1 MSPEALGSQPKIEL
15 DGAPLTAAQASLVE
29 EVVVDDHLHLPDT
42 FEIRVIAEASD
53 GTTIPARIGAKVKIS
68 ALPAGGMMPETLISG
83 EVTALEADLGEH
95 GKRLIVRGYDLSHR
109 LARGRK
115 TRTFQGVK
123 YSDIATQIAG
133 DASVQP
139 GTIDDSG
146 PVREFVAQTN
156 QSDWEFLHQLAAE
169 IDFEVAIVDDKLDF
183 RRPEQASSAPGTGD
197 YGSSDPSQLV
207 FGQSLVSFHPRVS
220 AAGQVGDFQ
229 VRGWDVQQK
238 EAIVGSASA
247 GTTATELQDD
257 PASLASL
264 FGDAQFVAVDTS
276 PADVRA
282 ANAIASRLAE
292 QIGSAFAEANGIARG
307 DPHLRAG
314 SAISVSLAGD
324 AFDGRYTLTHTRHVF
339 DLLNGYQTYLT
350 VSGRQERSLLGLAG
364 NSARGFGSGAPLAGV
379 VVGLVDD
386 IADPDNL
393 GRVKIRF
400 PWLSDDYVGDWAR
413 VVMLGAGASRG
424 AMWLPEV
431 GDEVLVAFE
440 FGDLRHPIVVGGLW
454 NGQDQPPEHQV
465 DQGHLKVR
473 SFVSRK
479 GHKIRLSDD
488 DNDAWIEVQTSNG
501 QLTLKLDESG
511 NEIKIAAGGAKLTV
525 TADNDISIKANGK
538 LSLEGTS
545 GLDVVSSG
553 VTKVKGQTL
562 QLNPPG

>member
-1 MSPEALGSQPKIEL
+1 
-15 DGAPLTAAQASLVE
+15 
-29 EVVVDDHLHLPDT
+29 
-42 FEIRVIAEASD
+42 
-53 GTTIPARIGAKVKIS
+53 
-68 ALPAGGMMPETLISG
+68 
-83 EVTALEADLGEH
+83 
-95 GKRLIVRGYDLSHR
+95 
-109 LARGRK
+109 
-115 TRTFQGVK
+115 
-123 YSDIATQIAG
+123 
-133 DASVQP
+133 
-139 GTIDDSG
+139 
-146 PVREFVAQTN
+146 
-156 QSDWEFLHQLAAE
+156 
-169 IDFEVAIVDDKLDF
+169 
-183 RRPEQASSAPGTGD
+183 
-197 YGSSDPSQLV
+197 V
-207 FGQSLVSFHPRVS
+207 FGQTLVAFRPRVS
-220 AAGQVGDFQ
+220 AAGQVGQFQ

-238 EAIVGSASA
+238 EAIVGSAAA

-264 FGDAQFVAVDTS
+264 FGDGEFVAVDAA
-276 PADVRA
+276 PADTRA
-282 ANAIASRLAE
+282 ANTLASRLAE
-292 QIGSAFAEANGIARG
+292 QVGSSFAEATGVARG

-314 SAISVSLAGD
+314 TAISVTLAGD

-339 DLLNGYQTYLT
+339 DLRHGYETQLT

-364 NSARGFGSGAPLAGV
+364 NNGRGGLGATGSLPGV
-379 VVGLVDD
+379 VIGLVDD
-386 IADPDNL
+386 VADPDRM
-393 GRVKIRF
+393 GRVKVRF

-413 VVMLGAGASRG
+413 VVMLGAGPDRG
-424 AMWLPEV
+424 AVWLPEV

-440 FGDLRHPIVVGGLW
+440 FGDVRHPIVVGGLW

-525 TADNDISIKANGK
+525 TADNDISIKANGR